1 MASRDTALKSFKR
14 VRTTIKGQITRVQT
28 YVLETQDLSIYDLEA
43 RIAKVKELVV
53 AYEDVQA
60 NIENLDEE
68 SDHVSERD
76 SFERSAFALQA
87 LLASHADR
95 LRGVREAT
103 LPSRQASTSI
113 ESTNCKPANKML
125 PKIQIPSFDGNL
137 INWFSFYDTFKS
149 LVHENVDLPNVQK
162 FHYLKNSLRGEI
174 SSIVASLS
182 ASSENYLVAWDMLQ
196 KRCNRPRQLIQ
207 AHLKQLFDLPEII
220 RDTPANLRKLAEQA
234 QVHVNALKGLNQPI
248 NSWDQILIFII
259 VKKVDKT
266 TRRAWER
273 KLENDELPTFQKFI
287 DFINTQ
293 ARGEEWES
301 EKSNS
306 PSDNDTSRVKSK
318 RSFSHLTTN
327 KSVSCVICQD
337 EHYVFACPKFLAME
351 VKDRLKSAQKSK
363 LCLNCLKVGHN
374 TVSCKWSHCRKCDKK
389 HNTLLHLNAHK
400 ITQVSVQRASE
411 DSKDTQVE
419 TDVTCKA
426 LMAVN
431 NSEVLLGTA
440 QITIYDN
447 NNKRHTCRVLVDGG
461 SQSNYMTESL
471 ANLLQLK
478 KERVNISSSGLSN
491 LVTCAKYCV
500 NAKIQSNI
508 NNFSSNLKFIALPT
522 ITGTLPTRAIN
533 HKELKI
539 PKNVCLADPEFY
551 KPGSIDI
558 LLGSTIFY
566 KLLSVGQIQLNNNRI
581 ILQKTKLG
589 WLVTGEVEVKAF
601 NRNTAC
607 FHSLDNQIAKF
618 WEVEELP
625 KRIFLSDE
633 EATCEEHY
641 KQNTRRDQSGR
652 YIVRLPF
659 NEKRSLLGDSHK
671 LALKR
676 FYTLENKLIKNT
688 VLYEQYKDFLA
699 EYESLNHMSE
709 VSADDHNS
717 GFYLPHHA
725 VIKASSA
732 TTKVRVVF
740 DASAKS
746 SSGVSLNDTLL
757 VGPTIQNT
765 LFTTL
770 IKFRTHICVLTAD
783 IEKMFRQVKVHEE
796 DSYYQ
801 KILWRQSVEHPL
813 KTYKLNTVTY
823 GTACAPFLAIRCL
836 KQLAED
842 DAKGFPLAARAFDQD
857 FYVDDLLTGASDFNS
872 ALKLRNELI
881 ELAKLGGFNLRQWV
895 SNDKNLVN
903 DLDNNQENKS
913 LGLDVSNTKKTL
925 GIFWN
930 PSEDNIIY
938 ETNLPDSKP
947 RITKRLI
954 LSEIAQLFDPLGL
967 LGPVIIQAKIIMQE
981 LWKTH
986 CEWDEVVPQ
995 SIYYSWIRFRDQLRV
1010 LNQFSIRRP
1019 LLIKNHTD
1027 CQLHGFCDASESAYG
1042 ACIFVRVT
1050 MGNMQHSVNLLC
1062 AKSRVAPIKTQSLP
1076 RLELCAATLLSKLV
1090 SEVMEALTQIKFSK
1104 IRLWTDSTIV
1114 LHWIKT
1120 SPHLLKTFVA
1130 NRVSD
1135 LQASTDARDWF
1146 HVPTLDNPADYI
1158 SRGQD
1163 PQHFLNNITWT
1174 SGPHWLSKEENC
1186 WPNLLLETIDIPE
1199 KRNLVSLVTVNE
1211 PNSILVRFSSFTT
1224 LYRVVAYI
1232 RRFFSRRGKARNIY
1246 TDNGTNFVGSRNQIM
1261 ELQALIWSEEFNNTI
1276 QHTLSNDNI
1285 NWHFSPPR
1293 SPHFGGLWEAA
1304 VKSFKRHLFRTIGET
1319 LFTYEQFNSLII
1331 QIEAIL
1337 NSRPIIPISS
1347 DPNDLIALTPGHF
1360 LIGDSLTNLPECDL
1374 TEVAANRLSLWQHI
1388 QQVKQHFW
1396 KRWHTDY
1403 LHELHTRNKWHR
1415 QDSSQMKVGT
1425 LVTIQEDNVP
1435 PMHWRLGRIVIVH
1448 PGDDNIVRVVTVK
1461 TAQGLYKRSTT
1472 KLSPLPIE

>member
-174 SSIVASLS
+174 SSIVASLN

-273 KLENDELPTFQKFI
+273 KLENDELPTFQRFI

-374 TVSCKWSHCRKCDKK
+374 TVS
-389 HNTLLHLNAHK
+389 
-400 ITQVSVQRASE
+400 VQRASE

-478 KERVNISSSGLSN
+478 KERVNISSSGLN
-491 LVTCAKYCV
+491 
-500 NAKIQSNI
+500 
-508 NNFSSNLKFIALPT
+508 
-522 ITGTLPTRAIN
+522 
-533 HKELKI
+533 
-539 PKNVCLADPEFY
+539 
-551 KPGSIDI
+551 
-558 LLGSTIFY
+558 
-566 KLLSVGQIQLNNNRI
+566 
-581 ILQKTKLG
+581 
-589 WLVTGEVEVKAF
+589 
-601 NRNTAC
+601 
-607 FHSLDNQIAKF
+607 NQIAKF

-913 LGLDVSNTKKTL
+913 LG
-925 GIFWN
+925 
-930 PSEDNIIY
+930 
-938 ETNLPDSKP
+938 
-947 RITKRLI
+947 
-954 LSEIAQLFDPLGL
+954 
-967 LGPVIIQAKIIMQE
+967 PVIIQAKIIMQE

-1027 CQLHGFCDASESAYG
+1027 CQLHGFCDA
-1042 ACIFVRVT
+1042 T
-1050 MGNMQHSVNLLC
+1050 
-1062 AKSRVAPIKTQSLP
+1062 
-1076 RLELCAATLLSKLV
+1076 TLLSKLV

-1211 PNSILVRFSSFTT
+1211 PNSIL
-1224 LYRVVAYI
+1224 
-1232 RRFFSRRGKARNIY
+1232 
-1246 TDNGTNFVGSRNQIM
+1246 
-1261 ELQALIWSEEFNNTI
+1261 
-1276 QHTLSNDNI
+1276 
-1285 NWHFSPPR
+1285 
-1293 SPHFGGLWEAA
+1293 
-1304 VKSFKRHLFRTIGET
+1304 
-1319 LFTYEQFNSLII
+1319 
-1331 QIEAIL
+1331 L
-1337 NSRPIIPISS
+1337 NMSM
-1347 DPNDLIALTPGHF
+1347 N
-1360 LIGDSLTNLPECDL
+1360 
-1374 TEVAANRLSLWQHI
+1374 
-1388 QQVKQHFW
+1388 
-1396 KRWHTDY
+1396 
-1403 LHELHTRNKWHR
+1403 
-1415 QDSSQMKVGT
+1415 
-1425 LVTIQEDNVP
+1425 VTG
-1435 PMHWRLGRIVIVH
+1435 MLGCMQ
-1448 PGDDNIVRVVTVK
+1448 P
-1461 TAQGLYKRSTT
+1461 
-1472 KLSPLPIE
+1472 

>member
-95 LRGVREAT
+95 LRSVREAT

-196 KRCNRPRQLIQ
+196 KRCDRPRQLIQ

-327 KSVSCVICQD
+327 KSVSCVICQE

-374 TVSCKWSHCRKCDKK
+374 T
-389 HNTLLHLNAHK
+389 
-400 ITQVSVQRASE
+400 VSVQRASE

-539 PKNVCLADPEFY
+539 PRNVCLADPEFY

-558 LLGSTIFY
+558 L
-566 KLLSVGQIQLNNNRI
+566 
-581 ILQKTKLG
+581 
-589 WLVTGEVEVKAF
+589 
-601 NRNTAC
+601 
-607 FHSLDNQIAKF
+607 LDNQIAKF

-1027 CQLHGFCDASESAYG
+1027 CQLHGFCDA
-1042 ACIFVRVT
+1042 T
-1050 MGNMQHSVNLLC
+1050 
-1062 AKSRVAPIKTQSLP
+1062 
-1076 RLELCAATLLSKLV
+1076 TLLSKLV

-1211 PNSILVRFSSFTT
+1211 PNSIL
-1224 LYRVVAYI
+1224 
-1232 RRFFSRRGKARNIY
+1232 
-1246 TDNGTNFVGSRNQIM
+1246 
-1261 ELQALIWSEEFNNTI
+1261 
-1276 QHTLSNDNI
+1276 
-1285 NWHFSPPR
+1285 
-1293 SPHFGGLWEAA
+1293 
-1304 VKSFKRHLFRTIGET
+1304 
-1319 LFTYEQFNSLII
+1319 
-1331 QIEAIL
+1331 L
-1337 NSRPIIPISS
+1337 NMSM
-1347 DPNDLIALTPGHF
+1347 N
-1360 LIGDSLTNLPECDL
+1360 
-1374 TEVAANRLSLWQHI
+1374 
-1388 QQVKQHFW
+1388 
-1396 KRWHTDY
+1396 
-1403 LHELHTRNKWHR
+1403 
-1415 QDSSQMKVGT
+1415 
-1425 LVTIQEDNVP
+1425 VTG
-1435 PMHWRLGRIVIVH
+1435 MLGCMQ
-1448 PGDDNIVRVVTVK
+1448 P
-1461 TAQGLYKRSTT
+1461 
-1472 KLSPLPIE
+1472 